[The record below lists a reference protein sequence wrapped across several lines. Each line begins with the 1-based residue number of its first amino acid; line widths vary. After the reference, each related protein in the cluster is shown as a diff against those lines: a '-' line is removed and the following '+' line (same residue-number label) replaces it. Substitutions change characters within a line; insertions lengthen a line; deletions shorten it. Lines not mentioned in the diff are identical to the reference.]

1 MLNISSI
8 LEEMKKTPY
17 TDLSIYAP
25 HTGVLEFANINEA
38 DKVKA
43 PSGQWKEISGTQIAT
58 ITREKNPKPIIATQ
72 NGILQKLHMKYHNN
86 FIEAGT
92 EIAILRH
99 FLSKQEVV
107 HLLLQ
112 KALHLFNAPER
123 AKYYFTPDVD
133 KKLKISGHKSI
144 TVTDGMDLFIVSRM
158 KREIPLAYHGPE
170 GAIYEIYFEQNQNVD
185 AGQPLIGICPPDQ
198 LSVIEDVISRVHHEW
213 QEHE

>member
-1 MLNISSI
+1 MFNISSI
-8 LEEMKKTPY
+8 LEDMKKNPY

-25 HTGVLEFANINEA
+25 HTGVLEFVNINEG

-43 PSGQWKEISGTQIAT
+43 PSGQWQEVPGTKIAI
-58 ITREKNPKPIIATQ
+58 ITREKNPKIIAATQ
-72 NGILQKLHMKYHNN
+72 KGILQKLHMQHNN
-86 FIEAGT
+86 AFIEAGT

-133 KKLKISGHKSI
+133 KKSKISGYKSI

-170 GAIYEIYFEQNQNVD
+170 GVIYELYFEQNQNID

-198 LSVIEDVISRVHHEW
+198 LAVIEDVISRVHHEW
-213 QEHE
+213 QEQE

>member
-17 TDLSIYAP
+17 TDLRIYAP
-25 HTGVLEFANINEA
+25 HTGILEFANINEG

-43 PSGQWKEISGTQIAT
+43 PSGQWKEIPGTQLAT
-58 ITREKNPKPIIATQ
+58 LTREKNPKAILSTQ
-72 NGILQKLHMKYHNN
+72 KGTLQKLHINKNN
-86 FIEAGT
+86 SFVEAGT
-92 EIAILRH
+92 EIAVLRH
-99 FLSKQEVV
+99 FLSKREVI
-107 HLLLQ
+107 HILLQ
-112 KALHLFNAPER
+112 KSLHLFEAPER

-170 GAIYEIYFEQNQNVD
+170 GLIYELYFEQNQNID

-198 LSVIEDVISRVHHEW
+198 LSSIEDVISRVSHEW
-213 QEHE
+213 QEQE

>member
-1 MLNISSI
+1 MLNISSM
-8 LEEMKKTPY
+8 LEEIKKTPY
-17 TDLSIYAP
+17 TDISIYTP
-25 HTGVLEFANINEA
+25 HTGVLDFASINEG

-43 PSGQWKEISGTQIAT
+43 PSGQWKEIPGTKIAT
-58 ITREKNPKPIIATQ
+58 ITREKNPQPIITLQ
-72 NGILQKLHMKYHNN
+72 KGILQKLHMQYNN
-86 FIEAGT
+86 AFIEAGT
-92 EIAILRH
+92 EIAIVRH

-107 HLLLQ
+107 HILLQ

-133 KKLKISGHKSI
+133 KKLKISGYQSI

-170 GAIYEIYFEQNQNVD
+170 GVIYELYFEQNQNVD
-185 AGQPLIGICPPDQ
+185 AGQPLIGVCPPEQ

-213 QEHE
+213 QEQE